1 MSSVAIKNESDAVV
15 TSFQEKKEGMSID
28 LISVLSSLQS
38 SVALRM
44 FPSTLK
50 GYLMLSGT
58 TQPTFLSKTL
68 RVHMNG
74 HYHCLVNGW
83 LLPAG
88 KDSRPPLLKSP
99 LERQLFWPLGILTTM
114 Y

>member
-28 LISVLSSLQS
+28 LISVLSSPQS

-83 LLPAG
+83 LSPAG
-88 KDSRPPLLKSP
+88 RQQATFAEIS
-99 LERQLFWPLGILTTM
+99 LERQLFWPLGILTTI